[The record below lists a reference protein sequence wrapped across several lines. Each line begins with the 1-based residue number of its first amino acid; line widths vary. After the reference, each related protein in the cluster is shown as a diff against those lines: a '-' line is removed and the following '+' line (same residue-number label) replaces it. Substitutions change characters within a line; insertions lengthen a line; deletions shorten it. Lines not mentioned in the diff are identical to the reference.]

1 MNSMNYVRFFN
12 SLFLGAVITLP
23 VMVMAGKEVDELDGL
38 DDFIWIP
45 IMIALLALFMK
56 TVIEKKQK

>member
-1 MNSMNYVRFFN
+1 MNYVRFFN

-23 VMVMAGKEVDELDGL
+23 VMVMAGKEVDELEGL

>member
-1 MNSMNYVRFFN
+1 MNYVKFFN

-23 VMVMAGKEVDELDGL
+23 VMVMTGKEVEELEGL
-38 DDFIWIP
+38 DDYIWVP
-45 IMIALLALFMK
+45 IMVALLALFMK

>member
-1 MNSMNYVRFFN
+1 MNYVRFLN

-23 VMVMAGKEVDELDGL
+23 VMVMVGKEVDELEGL

-45 IMIALLALFMK
+45 ILVALLSLFLK
-56 TVIEKKQK
+56 TIIEKKEK

>member
-1 MNSMNYVRFFN
+1 MNYVRFFN